1 MNKHNTCRTVTVK
14 YIDGVPYYSFSKTH
28 THK

>member
-1 MNKHNTCRTVTVK
+1 MDKKPCRTVTVK

-28 THK
+28 SHR